1 MTDKSVL
8 DTLTDIQGMLDKI
21 QQEVST
27 TETPSNGEKRTHV
40 AFVLD
45 ESGSMGSIWEAA
57 IDGFNEQVNAVKENA
72 DKGGDTTVS
81 QWRFGCP
88 PDARPKE
95 IYFEQP
101 VSALLPISQETY
113 QPFGMTPMYDGL
125 GMALTKLE
133 PLDKAGDVG
142 FLIVLV
148 SDGQENASKEWDSTM
163 VASKIKQLQDT
174 GRWTFVYIGA
184 NHDLADVS
192 KHLGIPLGN
201 MVAFAATNVGTRRMS
216 NYVGQ
221 STATYMDNRQ
231 RGLTQTSAYT
241 GNEGQVTYVNE
252 DGTATTT
259 RKARPAGDQKG
270 SS

>member
-8 DTLTDIQGMLDKI
+8 DTLTDIQGLLEEI
-21 QQEVST
+21 QEGVST
-27 TETPSNGEKRTHV
+27 TETASNGEKRTHV

-45 ESGSMGSIWEAA
+45 ESGSMGSIREAA

-95 IYFEQP
+95 VYFEQP
-101 VSALLPISQETY
+101 VSGLLPISHETY
-113 QPFGMTPMYDGL
+113 QPYGMTPMYDGL

-133 PLDKAGDVG
+133 PLDKAGDIG
-142 FLIVLV
+142 FLVVLV
-148 SDGQENASKEWDSTM
+148 SDGQENASQEWTSPM
-163 VASKIKQLQDT
+163 VADKIKKLQDT

-192 KHLGIPLGN
+192 KHLGIPMGN
-201 MVAFAATNVGTRRMS
+201 MIAFAATKMGTQKVS
-216 NYVGQ
+216 DFASA
-221 STATYMDNRQ
+221 STADYMANRA
-231 RGLTQTSAYT
+231 RGQTASVAYT
-241 GNEGQVTYVNE
+241 GNEGEVTTVNE
-252 DGTATTT
+252 DGTTKTST
-259 RKARPAGDQKG
+259 
-270 SS
+270 